1 MKNLFGL
8 IRLVTLIIVAHLF
21 VSLSFAEKT
30 STIPKEKFHLYLL
43 VGQSNMAGRGKV
55 EAQDKKPHA
64 RVLMLTKENR
74 WTPAVAPLHFDK
86 PFAGT
91 GIGRTFGIRIAENN
105 PDVTLGLIPCAA
117 GGSPI
122 STWEPGGYHGQ
133 TKSHPWDDAIKRAKL
148 AMRDGVLKGILWH
161 QGESD
166 SQKGLAEI
174 YEKKLHELV
183 VRFRKELN
191 APEVPFL
198 AGQMG
203 QFAERPWSDDK
214 KVVDAAHRNLP
225 NKVKRTAFVS
235 SDDLGHK
242 GDKVHFSAAAFRE
255 LGERYANAYLKEFA
269 TFKQSKQTKANRP
282 NILFAIADDW
292 GFGHAGAY
300 GCNWVRT
307 PSFDRVARDGILFKR
322 AYTPNAKCA
331 PSRAIIL
338 TGRYSWQ
345 LEQAANHMNVFPAK
359 FGGFVETLEANGY
372 FTGYTGKGWGPG
384 IANDAEGKRRLITG
398 RSFAKRKAK
407 PPARGISNNDY
418 SSNFSDFLSAVPEGK
433 SWCFWYGTTEPHRGY
448 EYGNG
453 VKNGKKL
460 SDVDRVPAFWPDN
473 ETIRND
479 MLDYS
484 MEVEHYDMHLG
495 RILAALKESG
505 QLDDTLVIAT
515 SDHGMPFPRCKG
527 QAYEYSNHIPMAAM
541 WSKGINGKGRIVE
554 DYVSFADL
562 APTFLEVAGVKTP
575 APIMQPITGRSLTDV
590 FDSPESGQVITERDH
605 VLIGKERHDVG
616 RPANGGYPIRGIVKG
631 DKLYIR
637 NYETNRW
644 PGGNP
649 ETGYLNCD
657 GSPTKTILLNQR
669 REGTPKFW
677 QMNFGKRP
685 TEELYDLKADPDCV
699 KNLAEDQV
707 HLKLKYKLSNQMEEE
722 LTEQGDPRQSGN
734 GKIFDSYP
742 FVGNWNNFF
751 ENFTSGKK
759 TPGTGWVNA
768 SDYEKTPLD

>member
-1 MKNLFGL
+1 MIF
-8 IRLVTLIIVAHLF
+8 RIIISSLLGFPLF
-21 VSLSFAEKT
+21 VAWGQPQEEPAK
-30 STIPKEKFHLYLL
+30 IPKGQFHLYLL

-55 EAQDKKPHA
+55 EAQDKKKHP
-64 RVLMLTKENR
+64 RLLTLTKQNK
-74 WTPAVAPLHFDK
+74 WAPAVAPLHFDK

-91 GIGRTFGIRIAENN
+91 GLGRTFGIRIAENN
-105 PDVTLGLIPCAA
+105 PDLTVGLIPCAA

-122 STWEPGGYHGQ
+122 SSWEPGGFHRQ
-133 TKSHPWDDAIKRAKL
+133 TKSHPWDDAIKRAKI
-148 AMRDGVLKGILWH
+148 AMNDGVLKGILWH

-166 SQKGLAEI
+166 SKKGLAEI
-174 YEKKLHELV
+174 YEKKLHDLV
-183 VRFRKELN
+183 ARFRKELK
-191 APEVPFL
+191 APEVPFI

-203 QFAERPWSDDK
+203 QFAERPWNEAK
-214 KVVDAAHRNLP
+214 KMVDAAHRNLP
-225 NKVKRTAFVS
+225 NKIKHAAFVS
-235 SDDLGHK
+235 SNDLGHK

-255 LGERYANAYLKEFA
+255 LGERYAKAYLKEFA
-269 TFKQSKQTKANRP
+269 TLKQSMRRKANRP

-300 GCNWVRT
+300 GCDWVRT

-331 PSRAIIL
+331 PSRATIL

-359 FGGFVETLEANGY
+359 FGGFVETLEAIGY

-384 IANDAEGKRRLITG
+384 IANDVEGKRRLITG

-407 PPARGISNNDY
+407 PPARGISSNDY
-418 SSNFSDFLSAVPEGK
+418 SSNFSDFLNAVPEGK

-448 EYGNG
+448 EFGNG

-484 MEVEHYDMHLG
+484 MEVEHYDLHLG
-495 RILAALKESG
+495 RILTALKESG

-527 QAYEYSNHIPMAAM
+527 QAYESSNHIPMAAM
-541 WSKGINGKGRIVE
+541 WSKGINGKGRIVD

-562 APTFLEVAGVKTP
+562 APTFLEVAGVEHP

-590 FDSPESGQVITERDH
+590 FDSPKSGQVIAERDH

-669 REGTPKFW
+669 RNGNPKFW

-685 TEELYDLKADPDCV
+685 THELFDLKADPDCV
-699 KNLAEDQV
+699 RNLAGTPAYFD
-707 HLKLKYKLSNQMEEE
+707 LKSKLSNQMEEE
-722 LTEQGDPRQSGN
+722 LTEQGDPRQSSN

-742 FVGNWNNFF
+742 FIGNWNDFF

-759 TPGTGWVNA
+759 VPGTGWVNA
-768 SDYEKTPLD
+768 SDYEKTPLN

>member
-1 MKNLFGL
+1 MVRKLF
-8 IRLVTLIIVAHLF
+8 
-21 VSLSFAEKT
+21 S
-30 STIPKEKFHLYLL
+30 
-43 VGQSNMAGRGKV
+43 
-55 EAQDKKPHA
+55 
-64 RVLMLTKENR
+64 
-74 WTPAVAPLHFDK
+74 
-86 PFAGT
+86 
-91 GIGRTFGIRIAENN
+91 
-105 PDVTLGLIPCAA
+105 
-117 GGSPI
+117 
-122 STWEPGGYHGQ
+122 
-133 TKSHPWDDAIKRAKL
+133 
-148 AMRDGVLKGILWH
+148 
-161 QGESD
+161 
-166 SQKGLAEI
+166 
-174 YEKKLHELV
+174 
-183 VRFRKELN
+183 
-191 APEVPFL
+191 
-198 AGQMG
+198 
-203 QFAERPWSDDK
+203 
-214 KVVDAAHRNLP
+214 
-225 NKVKRTAFVS
+225 
-235 SDDLGHK
+235 
-242 GDKVHFSAAAFRE
+242 E

>member
-1 MKNLFGL
+1 M
-8 IRLVTLIIVAHLF
+8 
-21 VSLSFAEKT
+21 
-30 STIPKEKFHLYLL
+30 
-43 VGQSNMAGRGKV
+43 
-55 EAQDKKPHA
+55 
-64 RVLMLTKENR
+64 
-74 WTPAVAPLHFDK
+74 
-86 PFAGT
+86 
-91 GIGRTFGIRIAENN
+91 
-105 PDVTLGLIPCAA
+105 
-117 GGSPI
+117 
-122 STWEPGGYHGQ
+122 
-133 TKSHPWDDAIKRAKL
+133 
-148 AMRDGVLKGILWH
+148 
-161 QGESD
+161 
-166 SQKGLAEI
+166 
-174 YEKKLHELV
+174 
-183 VRFRKELN
+183 
-191 APEVPFL
+191 
-198 AGQMG
+198 
-203 QFAERPWSDDK
+203 
-214 KVVDAAHRNLP
+214 
-225 NKVKRTAFVS
+225 
-235 SDDLGHK
+235 
-242 GDKVHFSAAAFRE
+242 HFSAAAFRA
-255 LGERYANAYLKEFA
+255 LGERYAKAYLEHFA
-269 TFKQSKQTKANRP
+269 SPTPTSVPAKRP

-331 PSRAIIL
+331 PSRAVIL

-359 FGGFVETLEANGY
+359 FGGFMETLEANDY

-384 IANDAEGKRRLITG
+384 IANNAAGKRRLITG

-418 SSNFSDFLSAVPEGK
+418 SANFSDFLAEAPEDK
-433 SWCFWYGTTEPHRGY
+433 PWCFWYGTTEPHRGY

-453 VKNGKKL
+453 VKSGKKL

-505 QLDDTLVIAT
+505 QLDDTLVFAT

-527 QAYEYSNHIPMAAM
+527 QAYDSSNHIPMAAM
-541 WSKGINGKGRIVE
+541 WSQGINGKGRIVE

-562 APTFLEVAGVKTP
+562 APTFLTGAGIKNP
-575 APIMQPITGRSLTDV
+575 PPIMQPMTGRSLTDV
-590 FDSPESGQVITERDH
+590 FDSPKSGQVIADRDH

-637 NYETNRW
+637 NYETGRW
-644 PGGNP
+644 PAGNP

-657 GSPTKTILLNQR
+657 GSPTKTVLLDQR
-669 REGTPKFW
+669 REGNPKFW

-685 TEELYDLKADPDCV
+685 TDELYDLKGDPDCV
-699 KNLAEDQV
+699 KNLAEDQA
-707 HLKLKYKLSNQMEEE
+707 HLELRYKLSNQMEKE

-734 GKIFDSYP
+734 GKIFDTYP

-751 ENFTSGKK
+751 EKFTSGKK
-759 TPGTGWVNA
+759 TPGTGWVKA
-768 SDYEKTPLD
+768 SDYEQAPLD